1 MKRKN
6 TMRNALVT
14 SIISM
19 LLCVSMLVG
28 TTFAWF
34 TDEVVSG
41 MNTIVAGN
49 LDIEVTNADG
59 DITGQ
64 KELFDDVTL
73 WEPGVVAY
81 ENLTLVNKGT
91 LALKYA
97 MYMNF
102 DGQNYVIEADGTKT
116 NYGLASKLKVAVVP
130 GGVEGNREA
139 MIAAGT
145 KAGWNTL
152 ENLAKTGELYPTNN
166 MPTDGKNAE
175 TYGLVIY
182 WEPADDDNNWNVKN
196 GKTTTDEKP
205 LHIDLGINV
214 VATQLTYEEDS
225 IDNKYDENSK
235 FDILPQASVSD
246 KDTRGLE
253 TIIYDIENNS
263 FDMNTV
269 HLLNLDTAYAFKGE
283 SPDTAKQNKYSD
295 WFVDFY
301 VALDKAPKAGLMLSG
316 QYESFYDKWV
326 AFEVPVGQIEANTF
340 YPLLGYVTGGG
351 VSNWT
356 YVEICEGVGTF
367 NCGALDKNDL
377 NAGATMTVQLRLINP
392 ENTEE
397 TIVVRETKYTF
408 PAAQAAN
415 QADLNAALEKG
426 GDVEL
431 AAGTYTFPASKMQA
445 GQTLYCEEGTVFE
458 GTSSLNIEGAT
469 VVGATFKND
478 EGYAASG
485 TINGNFKDCT
495 FESGEALR
503 WCYAGENVVFE
514 NCEFKTNFRGIHFDG
529 MDYDV
534 TFINCKINGFNAF
547 GGNATVT
554 FEGCTFGSDESS
566 YNGLNMYCDLV
577 LKDCKFEFIS
587 GKTNFID
594 FEAAGETLT
603 IENCTATLDGVAVDV
618 LDYVGGTNKNDTTIT
633 VK

>member
-6 TMRNALVT
+6 TMRNALFT

-116 NYGLASKLKVAVVP
+116 NYGLASKLKVAIVP
-130 GGVEGNREA
+130 GGVEGGARESV
-139 MIAAGT
+139 IAKGT
-145 KAGWNTL
+145 EAGWNTL
-152 ENLAKTGELYPTNN
+152 ENLAQTGKLYPANN

-225 IDNKYDENSK
+225 FNNLYDENSK

-253 TIIYDIENNS
+253 TIIYDVENKS

-283 SPDTAKQNKYSD
+283 SPETAKQNKYSD
-295 WFVDFY
+295 WFVDFF

-326 AFEVPVGQIEANTF
+326 AFEVPADQIEANTF

-356 YVEICEGVGTF
+356 YVDICEGVGTF

-377 NAGATMTVQLRLINP
+377 NAGTTMTVQLRLINP

-408 PAAQAAN
+408 ENEVAKVGDLQELL
-415 QADLNAALEKG
+415 ADGKDA
-426 GDVEL
+426 
-431 AAGTYTFPASKMQA
+431 
-445 GQTLYCEEGTVFE
+445 TLTKDISIAKSE
-458 GTSSLNIEGAT
+458 
-469 VVGATFKND
+469 
-478 EGYAASG
+478 AASG
-485 TINGNFKDCT
+485 NYGAIGVNVNGSTLDGDGNSLGVDKWGTWDSAISITSGTVKNLTVNKGMRGIFINHNGTAGKVYLENVIIDGTVYTISCDQGTNSGLEAKNCT
-495 FESGEALR
+495 FNGWTS
-503 WCYAGENVVFE
+503 YAATIGDVKFE
-514 NCEFKTNFRGIHFDG
+514 NCSFGAGQGYNYSRPYAPTEYVGCDFAAGHAIDARAA
-529 MDYDV
+529 V
-534 TFINCKINGFNAF
+534 TFENCTIDGQPLTTANLATLVV
-547 GGNATVT
+547 GGIANATV
-554 FEGCTFGSDESS
+554 
-566 YNGLNMYCDLV
+566 
-577 LKDCKFEFIS
+577 K
-587 GKTNFID
+587 
-594 FEAAGETLT
+594 
-603 IENCTATLDGVAVDV
+603 
-618 LDYVGGTNKNDTTIT
+618 
-633 VK
+633 